1 MFMTFH
7 KIQKKDSLGIQ
18 QIIQNMILSIIVLDS
33 TFLSGIRG
41 IEMGLIVLVLLAPML
56 VFAKKMYMT

>member
-1 MFMTFH
+1 MTFH
-7 KIQKKDSLGIQ
+7 KIHKKDSLGIQ